1 MPVRDTRCLLRSFCK
16 FVFYSGAGNFYY
28 DETYNESIAYRLYT
42 IASYSVYVTMILL
55 ENIAAIFGNFPEVE
69 KNSAV
74 MFAAIHNIVLAKM
87 FLLQYHKRSIKKLN
101 FEIVAIME
109 NINNE
114 RVMKAQYTRVKYGI
128 SFYAVS
134 VYLALGAYGIE
145 SLRKVISEGAPFY
158 TVVTYLPQYDDTSTT
173 ADIVRSFFYFTWLYM
188 MLPMMST
195 DCMPII
201 HLILLAHKFKTLCLY
216 FEGLRTNL
224 DKQIIL
230 VGRNNAEDMLRRSFI
245 EGIIMHQKLIFLAQ
259 EIHRLFGIIMSLQV
273 CESSAVAV
281 LLLLRLALSPH
292 LDFTNA
298 FMTYSFVG
306 SLFFLLALNLWNAGE
321 LTYQASLLSNAMFY
335 CGWHLHDARK
345 DTNNDIRKLVLIGCA
360 QAQKPLILKA
370 FGVQDLS
377 YATFVSL
384 RMPTDYKRKTDRG
397 MAGREI
403 YDLAAEEVTL
413 RQKNSP

>member
-1 MPVRDTRCLLRSFCK
+1 
-16 FVFYSGAGNFYY
+16 
-28 DETYNESIAYRLYT
+28 
-42 IASYSVYVTMILL
+42 
-55 ENIAAIFGNFPEVE
+55 
-69 KNSAV
+69 
-74 MFAAIHNIVLAKM
+74 
-87 FLLQYHKRSIKKLN
+87 
-101 FEIVAIME
+101 
-109 NINNE
+109 
-114 RVMKAQYTRVKYGI
+114 
-128 SFYAVS
+128 
-134 VYLALGAYGIE
+134 
-145 SLRKVISEGAPFY
+145 
-158 TVVTYLPQYDDTSTT
+158 
-173 ADIVRSFFYFTWLYM
+173 M

-335 CGWHLHDARK
+335 CGWHLQDARK

-377 YATFVSL
+377 YATFVSVA
-384 RMPTDYKRKTDRG
+384 RMTYSVFAVFYQRR
-397 MAGREI
+397 
-403 YDLAAEEVTL
+403 
-413 RQKNSP
+413 S

>member
-230 VGRNNAEDMLRRSFI
+230 
-245 EGIIMHQKLIFLAQ
+245 
-259 EIHRLFGIIMSLQV
+259 
-273 CESSAVAV
+273 
-281 LLLLRLALSPH
+281 
-292 LDFTNA
+292 
-298 FMTYSFVG
+298 
-306 SLFFLLALNLWNAGE
+306 
-321 LTYQASLLSNAMFY
+321 ASLLSNAMFY

>member
-281 LLLLRLALSPH
+281 LLLLRLA
-292 LDFTNA
+292 
-298 FMTYSFVG
+298 
-306 SLFFLLALNLWNAGE
+306 
-321 LTYQASLLSNAMFY
+321 ASLLSNAMFY